1 MALYRQSTSVTPRLW
16 ITSGTT
22 LLACIVAVVASINLY
37 GIEDNNPLTQ
47 VAYSAS
53 SLLRF
58 SYDGVYLSGLLVG
71 VAACAL
77 IGYLLVRS
85 EAPIVF
91 SLIFLALLVASG
103 GFGGLII
110 RQPLTFLSLF
120 AIYIVLALICFFL
133 GRTIA
138 SQKRAML
145 DQRTCLLLGAC
156 ISADVALLVNLV
168 ALTVHTLVLNPI
180 NHTLF
185 MQGRIGTTPYNS
197 LVIGLT
203 LELLTILIALTGTAI
218 TLRSHTTR

>member
-1 MALYRQSTSVTPRLW
+1 MALYRQSRHVSLRLW
-16 ITSGTT
+16 ITIGTT
-22 LLACIVAVVASINLY
+22 FLACIVAVVVSINLY
-37 GIEDNNPLTQ
+37 GIEDGSPLTR

-58 SYDGVYLSGLLVG
+58 SYDGVYLSGLLAG

-85 EAPIVF
+85 EAPVVF
-91 SLIFLALLVASG
+91 SLIFIALLVAFG
-103 GFGGLII
+103 GFGGLIV

-120 AIYIVLALICFFL
+120 AVYIVLALTCFFL

-138 SQKRAML
+138 SQKRANL
-145 DQRTCLLLGAC
+145 DRRTRLFLGAC
-156 ISADVALLVNLV
+156 ISADIALLVNIIT
-168 ALTVHTLVLNPI
+168 LTVHTLTLNPI

-203 LELLTILIALTGTAI
+203 LELLTTLLALASTAI
-218 TLRSHTTR
+218 MLSPRATR